1 MIHPTRTN
9 LLLLREK
16 SSSVSNSI
24 GILKSRRQALIVEFL
39 KTSAPYMESR
49 KTIRQLYREGLIEL
63 FFSKGHEGESVIDSI
78 STVTAR
84 EFGIEI
90 STRKLW
96 GLEYKEI
103 APRDSA
109 VRDLHARNYDI
120 SGTTANLEEA
130 AWRFEKIVDAILD
143 IAEYDSK
150 LQRLS
155 REIIQT
161 TRRVR
166 VLEERI
172 LPKLKKQIKS
182 ITQYL
187 GERERETYFRLKQFK
202 EIKHRQHETAVGPV
216 RKNKPDYHQ
225 SSAR

>member
-1 MIHPTRTN
+1 MVHPTRTN
-9 LLLLREK
+9 LLILKEK
-16 SSSVSNSI
+16 SFSVNNSI
-24 GILKSRRQALIVEFL
+24 GILKSRRQALIIEFL
-39 KTSAPYMESR
+39 KTSTPYLESR
-49 KTIRQLYREGLIEL
+49 KTIRKLYGEAIAEL
-63 FFSKGHEGESVIDSI
+63 FFSLGHEGELVVDSI
-78 STVTAR
+78 SKVTAR

-90 STRKLW
+90 TTRKLW

-109 VRDLHARNYDI
+109 VRDINARNYDPRY
-120 SGTTANLEEA
+120 TTTNLEEA
-130 AWRFEKIVDAILD
+130 TWRFEKIVDDILGV
-143 IAEYDSK
+143 AEYDNK

-172 LPKLKKQIKS
+172 LPKLKQQTKFI
-182 ITQYL
+182 IQYL

-202 EIKHRQHETAVGPV
+202 EMKHTVNQV
-216 RKNKPDYHQ
+216 
-225 SSAR
+225 

>member
-9 LLLLREK
+9 LLLLKEK
-16 SSSVSNSI
+16 SVSVSNSI
-24 GILKSRRQALIVEFL
+24 GILRSRRQALIIEFL
-39 KTSAPYMESR
+39 KTSTPYLESR
-49 KTIRQLYREGLIEL
+49 KAIRKLYGEGIVAL
-63 FFSKGHEGESVIDSI
+63 FFSLGYTGESVIDSL
-78 STVTAR
+78 SEVTAR
-84 EFGIEI
+84 EFGVEI
-90 STRKLW
+90 TSRKLW

-103 APRDSA
+103 SPRDSA
-109 VRDLHARNYDI
+109 VRDINARNYDI
-120 SGTTANLEEA
+120 RCTTAHLEKA
-130 AWRFEKIVDAILD
+130 ILRFEKIVDAILA
-143 IAEYDSK
+143 IAEYDNK

-172 LPKLKKQIKS
+172 LPKLKSQIKS

-202 EIKHRQHETAVGPV
+202 EIKHTV
-216 RKNKPDYHQ
+216 N
-225 SSAR
+225 

>member
-9 LLLLREK
+9 LLLLKEK

-24 GILKSRRQALIVEFL
+24 GILKSRRQALIIEFL
-39 KTSAPYMESR
+39 KTSAPYLESR
-49 KTIRQLYREGLIEL
+49 KAIRQLYGDGIIEL
-63 FFSKGHEGESVIDSI
+63 LFSIGHLGEPVIESI
-78 STVTAR
+78 SGVTTR
-84 EFGIEI
+84 EFTVEI
-90 STRKLW
+90 ASRKLW

-103 APRDSA
+103 SPRESA
-109 VRDLHARNYDI
+109 IRNVYERNYDI
-120 SGTTANLEEA
+120 RATTANLEEA
-130 AWRFEKIVDAILD
+130 IWRFEKIVDAVLD
-143 IAEYDSK
+143 IAEYDNK

-172 LPKLKKQIKS
+172 LPQLKRQIKS

-202 EIKHRQHETAVGPV
+202 EFKHKE
-216 RKNKPDYHQ
+216 Y
-225 SSAR
+225 

>member
-9 LLLLREK
+9 LLLLKEK
-16 SSSVSNSI
+16 SLSVNNSI
-24 GILKSRRQALIVEFL
+24 GILKSRRQVLIIEFL
-39 KTSAPYMESR
+39 KTSTPYLESR
-49 KTIRQLYREGLIEL
+49 KSIRKLYGDGIVALL
-63 FFSKGHEGESVIDSI
+63 FSIGHLGETTVDSI
-78 STVTAR
+78 SEVTAR
-84 EFGIEI
+84 EFLVEI
-90 STRKLW
+90 TSRKLW

-103 APRDSA
+103 SPRDSA
-109 VRDLHARNYDI
+109 LRNILARNYDVRV
-120 SGTTANLEEA
+120 TTTNLEEA
-130 AWRFEKIVDAILD
+130 IWRFEQIVDAILD
-143 IAEYDSK
+143 IAEFDNK

-172 LPKLKKQIKS
+172 LPQLRQQIRS

-202 EIKHRQHETAVGPV
+202 EIKHQ
-216 RKNKPDYHQ
+216 KN
-225 SSAR
+225 

>member
-9 LLLLREK
+9 LLGLKEK
-16 SSSVSNSI
+16 SSSVTNSI
-24 GILKSRRQALIVEFL
+24 GILKSRRQALIIEFL
-39 KTSAPYMESR
+39 KTSTPYLESR
-49 KTIRQLYREGLIEL
+49 KAIRQLYGDGIVEL
-63 FFSKGHEGESVIDSI
+63 LFSIGFAGETVIDSI
-78 STVTAR
+78 SKVTYR
-84 EFGIEI
+84 EFGVEI

-103 APRDSA
+103 SQRESA
-109 VRDLHARNYDI
+109 VREINARNYDMRT
-120 SGTTANLEEA
+120 TTANLEEA
-130 AWRFEKIVDAILD
+130 AWRFEKIVDVILD
-143 IAEYDSK
+143 IAEYDNK

-182 ITQYL
+182 INQYL

-202 EIKHRQHETAVGPV
+202 EIRHTV
-216 RKNKPDYHQ
+216 N
-225 SSAR
+225 

>member
-9 LLLLREK
+9 LLLLKEK

-24 GILKSRRQALIVEFL
+24 GILKSRRQALIIEFL
-39 KTSAPYMESR
+39 KTSTPYLESR
-49 KTIRQLYREGLIEL
+49 KSIRQLYGEGIVEL
-63 FFSKGHEGESVIDSI
+63 FFSVGHAGESVIDSI
-78 STVTAR
+78 GAVTAR
-84 EFGIEI
+84 EFGVEI
-90 STRKLW
+90 TSRKLW

-103 APRDSA
+103 SPRESA
-109 VRDLHARNYDI
+109 VRDINARNYDI
-120 SGTTANLEEA
+120 RGTTANLEEA
-130 AWRFEKIVDAILD
+130 TWRFEKIVDAIMD
-143 IAEYDSK
+143 IAEYDNK

-172 LPKLKKQIKS
+172 LPKLKRQIKS

-202 EIKHRQHETAVGPV
+202 EIKHAA
-216 RKNKPDYHQ
+216 N
-225 SSAR
+225 

>member
-9 LLLLREK
+9 LLLLKEK

-24 GILKSRRQALIVEFL
+24 GILKSRRQALIIEFL
-39 KTSAPYMESR
+39 KTSTPYLESR
-49 KTIRQLYREGLIEL
+49 KSIRQLYGVGIVEL
-63 FFSKGHEGESVIDSI
+63 FFSLGHAGESVIDSI
-78 STVTAR
+78 GAVTAR
-84 EFGIEI
+84 EFGVEI
-90 STRKLW
+90 TRRKLW

-103 APRDSA
+103 SPRESA
-109 VRDLHARNYDI
+109 VRDINARNYDI
-120 SGTTANLEEA
+120 RGTTANLEEA
-130 AWRFEKIVDAILD
+130 TWRFEKIVDAIMD
-143 IAEYDSK
+143 IAEYDNK

-172 LPKLKKQIKS
+172 LPKLKRQIKS

-202 EIKHRQHETAVGPV
+202 EIKHAA
-216 RKNKPDYHQ
+216 N
-225 SSAR
+225 

>member
-9 LLLLREK
+9 LLLLKDK

-24 GILKSRRQALIVEFL
+24 GILKSRRQALIIEFL
-39 KTSAPYMESR
+39 KTSTPYLESR
-49 KTIRQLYREGLIEL
+49 KAIRQLYGEGIVEL
-63 FFSKGHEGESVIDSI
+63 FFSIGHEGETVIDSI
-78 STVTAR
+78 SAITAR
-84 EFGIEI
+84 DFGIEI
-90 STRKLW
+90 TARKLW

-103 APRDSA
+103 SPRDSA
-109 VRDLHARNYDI
+109 VRDMNNRNYDI
-120 SGTTANLEEA
+120 RATTANLEEA
-130 AWRFEKIVDAILD
+130 TWRFEKIVDAILD
-143 IAEYDSK
+143 IAEYDNK

-202 EIKHRQHETAVGPV
+202 EIKH
-216 RKNKPDYHQ
+216 
-225 SSAR
+225 SAL

>member
-9 LLLLREK
+9 LLLLKEK
-16 SSSVSNSI
+16 SVSVSNSI
-24 GILKSRRQALIVEFL
+24 GILRSRRQALIIEFL
-39 KTSAPYMESR
+39 KTSTPYMESR
-49 KTIRQLYREGLIEL
+49 KAIRILYGEGIVAL
-63 FFSKGHEGESVIDSI
+63 FFSIGYTGESVIDSL
-78 STVTAR
+78 SEVTAR
-84 EFGIEI
+84 EFGVEI
-90 STRKLW
+90 TSRKLW

-103 APRDSA
+103 SPRDSA
-109 VRDLHARNYDI
+109 VRDINARNYDFR
-120 SGTTANLEEA
+120 STTAHLEKA
-130 AWRFEKIVDAILD
+130 ILRFEKIVDAILA
-143 IAEYDSK
+143 IAEYDNK

-172 LPKLKKQIKS
+172 LPKLKSQIKS

-202 EIKHRQHETAVGPV
+202 EIKHTV
-216 RKNKPDYHQ
+216 N
-225 SSAR
+225 

>member
-1 MIHPTRTN
+1 MIHP
-9 LLLLREK
+9 K
-16 SSSVSNSI
+16 
-24 GILKSRRQALIVEFL
+24 FL
-39 KTSAPYMESR
+39 KTSTPYLESR
-49 KTIRQLYREGLIEL
+49 KAIRQLYGDGIVEL
-63 FFSKGHEGESVIDSI
+63 LFSIGFAGETVIDSI
-78 STVTAR
+78 SKVTYR
-84 EFGIEI
+84 EFGVEI

-103 APRDSA
+103 SQRESA
-109 VRDLHARNYDI
+109 VREINARNYDMRT
-120 SGTTANLEEA
+120 TTANLEEA
-130 AWRFEKIVDAILD
+130 AWRFEKIVDVILD
-143 IAEYDSK
+143 IAEYDNK

-182 ITQYL
+182 INQYL

-202 EIKHRQHETAVGPV
+202 EIRHTV
-216 RKNKPDYHQ
+216 N
-225 SSAR
+225 

>member
-9 LLLLREK
+9 LLLLKEK
-16 SSSVSNSI
+16 SLSVNNSI
-24 GILKSRRQALIVEFL
+24 GLLKSRRQALIIEFL
-39 KTSAPYMESR
+39 KTSTPYLESR
-49 KTIRQLYREGLIEL
+49 KAIRKLYGDGIVSLL
-63 FFSKGHEGESVIDSI
+63 FSIGHLGETAIDSI
-78 STVTAR
+78 SEITAR
-84 EFGIEI
+84 EFLIEI
-90 STRKLW
+90 TSRKLW

-103 APRDSA
+103 SPRDSA
-109 VRDLHARNYDI
+109 LRNILARNYDVRAT
-120 SGTTANLEEA
+120 SANLEEA
-130 AWRFEKIVDAILD
+130 IWRFEQIVDAILD
-143 IAEYDSK
+143 IAEFDNK

-172 LPKLKKQIKS
+172 QPQLRQQIRS

-202 EIKHRQHETAVGPV
+202 EIKHRE
-216 RKNKPDYHQ
+216 N
-225 SSAR
+225 

>member
-9 LLLLREK
+9 LLLLKEK
-16 SSSVSNSI
+16 SSSVSNSV
-24 GILKSRRQALIVEFL
+24 GILKSRRQALIIEFL
-39 KTSAPYMESR
+39 KTSTPYLESR
-49 KTIRQLYREGLIEL
+49 KSIRQLYGEGIVEL
-63 FFSKGHEGESVIDSI
+63 FFSLGHAGESVIDSI
-78 STVTAR
+78 GAVTAR
-84 EFGIEI
+84 EFGVEI
-90 STRKLW
+90 TSRKLW

-103 APRDSA
+103 SPRESA
-109 VRDLHARNYDI
+109 VRDINARNYDI
-120 SGTTANLEEA
+120 RGTTANLEEA
-130 AWRFEKIVDAILD
+130 TWRFEKIVDAIMD
-143 IAEYDSK
+143 IAEYDNK

-172 LPKLKKQIKS
+172 LPKLKRQIKS

-202 EIKHRQHETAVGPV
+202 EIKHAA
-216 RKNKPDYHQ
+216 N
-225 SSAR
+225 

>member
-1 MIHPTRTN
+1 MIHSTRTN
-9 LLLLREK
+9 LLLLKEK

-24 GILKSRRQALIVEFL
+24 GILKSRRQALIIEFL
-39 KTSAPYMESR
+39 KTSTPYLESR
-49 KTIRQLYREGLIEL
+49 KAIRQLYGEGITEL
-63 FFSKGHEGESVIDSI
+63 FFSIGHEGESVVDSI
-78 STVTAR
+78 SEVTAR

-90 STRKLW
+90 TTRKLW

-103 APRDSA
+103 SPRDSA
-109 VRDLHARNYDI
+109 VRDINSRNYDI
-120 SGTTANLEEA
+120 RATTANLEEA

-143 IAEYDSK
+143 IAEYDNK

-155 REIIQT
+155 SEIIQT

-172 LPKLKKQIKS
+172 LPKLKKQVKS

-187 GERERETYFRLKQFK
+187 GERERETYFRLKKFK
-202 EIKHRQHETAVGPV
+202 EIKH
-216 RKNKPDYHQ
+216 
-225 SSAR
+225 SAL